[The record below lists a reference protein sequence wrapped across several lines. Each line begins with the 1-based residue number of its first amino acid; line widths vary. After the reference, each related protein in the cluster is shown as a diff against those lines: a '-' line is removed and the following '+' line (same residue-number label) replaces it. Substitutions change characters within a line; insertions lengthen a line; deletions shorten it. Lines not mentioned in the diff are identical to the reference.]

1 MILIG
6 CAKNIKKT
14 ETKRGNQMELN
25 RLENEV
31 KIVLEVSETENQQ
44 KSIVILSLFKQY
56 IADHDNELFN
66 RIGKVF
72 NDQ

>member
-1 MILIG
+1 M
-6 CAKNIKKT
+6 K
-14 ETKRGNQMELN
+14 LN

-31 KIVLEVSETENQQ
+31 KTVLEDSKMKNQQ

-72 NDQ
+72 NDKSTEPSTKVGGL

>member
-1 MILIG
+1 MIG
-6 CAKNIKKT
+6 YVKNIKKI
-14 ETKRGNQMELN
+14 ETKGLNQMELN

-31 KIVLEVSETENQQ
+31 KTVLEDSKMENQQ

-66 RIGKVF
+66 KIGKVF
-72 NDQ
+72 NTK

>member
-1 MILIG
+1 
-6 CAKNIKKT
+6 
-14 ETKRGNQMELN
+14 MELN

-31 KIVLEVSETENQQ
+31 KTVLEDSKMKNQQ

-56 IADHDNELFN
+56 IADRDNELFN

-72 NDQ
+72 NAK